1 MGRDSRGPDEE
12 VFIELEDDV
21 ILLLE
26 VFIEL
31 EEEEVKGLDEDR
43 GFEDVTGLGEFLT
56 TFVIVAL
63 SRGFSISVGSPF
75 GPTYNTEGTP
85 DTGNLLA
92 SGV

>member
-12 VFIELEDDV
+12 VFIELE
-21 ILLLE
+21 E

-31 EEEEVKGLDEDR
+31 EEEVKGLDDR
-43 GFEDVTGLGEFLT
+43 GFEEEVIMGLGEFLT

-63 SRGFSISVGSPF
+63 SRGFCISVGSPF